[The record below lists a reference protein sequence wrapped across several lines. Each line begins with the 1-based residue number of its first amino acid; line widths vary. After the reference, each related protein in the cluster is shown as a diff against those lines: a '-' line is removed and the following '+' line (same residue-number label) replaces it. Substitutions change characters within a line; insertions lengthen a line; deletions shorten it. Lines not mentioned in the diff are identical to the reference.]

1 MNNKAPKALESRQA
15 QSERDSASGNDI
27 AIAGNGNEGDLPS
40 SALTD
45 FSKRAL
51 EQACNDRTQPD
62 AKKRTRRDYTD
73 EEIECGLVAVAAANG
88 NAARA
93 AEVLA
98 AEDGLE
104 IPQRMLSRWS
114 RKQHLERYQRV
125 RSEVLPKIR
134 AEVADEYVALTR
146 KQIGVSRKLTDE
158 VETKLGEPEDRS
170 RVRHVRELANAT
182 KDLGLSAAIATD
194 KAQILDHEPT
204 VIVQRD
210 FSEIKRALIA
220 KGAKFVDVDSEE
232 IPDALALEPG
242 GLADR
247 FTGVDS

>member
-1 MNNKAPKALESRQA
+1 MNDKAPKALESRQA
-15 QSERDSASGNDI
+15 QSERDSASGSELE
-27 AIAGNGNEGDLPS
+27 NGQSADEGDLPS

-45 FSKRAL
+45 L
-51 EQACNDRTQPD
+51 P
-62 AKKRTRRDYTD
+62 KRTRRDYTD
-73 EEIECGLVAVAAANG
+73 AEIERGLVAVAAANG

-93 AEVLA
+93 AEFLA
-98 AEDGLE
+98 EEEGLE
-104 IPQRMLSRWS
+104 IPKRTLSRWS
-114 RKQHLERYQRV
+114 RKQHVERYQRV

-158 VETKLGEPEDRS
+158 VDTKLGEPEDRN
-170 RVRHVRELANAT
+170 RVRHLRELANAT